1 MDKATLNAIRALR
14 RKSERVAQNRFV
26 VEGEK
31 GISEL
36 VESGLDI
43 ERMYY
48 VSAMEH
54 AVPNRL
60 RAQAEQISVKD
71 MDRISQM
78 STPPG
83 VLALATIPHWSAENV
98 AAAVNGSPA
107 QHGLVACQ
115 LQDPGNLGTLIR
127 SADWFGF
134 GGILITEGTVDPWNA
149 KTVQASMGSIFRVPI
164 AHATLAELTDLNGHH
179 HLEMQGIPYT
189 SVEWRSG
196 WVWVGSESH
205 GFSQTQLPESSAPV
219 HIPRIGQAE
228 SLNAGIAASIVCAE
242 IARCK
247 GMFSNGD

>member
-1 MDKATLNAIRALR
+1 MDKATLHAIRALR

-36 VESGLDI
+36 VESDLDI

-48 VSAMEH
+48 VTAMEH
-54 AVPNRL
+54 AVPSSLQVRS
-60 RAQAEQISVKD
+60 EQISVKD
-71 MDRISQM
+71 MERISQL

-83 VLALATIPHWSAENV
+83 VLALATIPHHGLADVVSSVEA
-98 AAAVNGSPA
+98 SPA

-134 GGILITEGTVDPWNA
+134 GGVLITEGTVDPWNS

-164 AHATLAELTDLNGHH
+164 AHATLAELTELKGHH
-179 HLEMQGIPYT
+179 HLEMKGTPYT
-189 SVEWRSG
+189 EFEWQSG

-205 GFSQTQLPESSAPV
+205 GFSQFQLPDSSVPV

-228 SLNAGIAASIVCAE
+228 SLNAGIAASIVCSE
-242 IARCK
+242 IARSK
-247 GMFSNGD
+247 RLSQTGD

>member
-1 MDKATLNAIRALR
+1 M
-14 RKSERVAQNRFV
+14 
-26 VEGEK
+26 
-31 GISEL
+31 
-36 VESGLDI
+36 ESGLDI

-54 AVPNRL
+54 AVPTSL
-60 RAQAEQISVKD
+60 RTQAEQISVKD
-71 MDRISQM
+71 MERISQM

-83 VLALATIPHWSAENV
+83 VLALASIPLWTAQNV
-98 AAAVNGSPA
+98 ITAVNRSPA

-134 GGILITEGTVDPWNA
+134 GGVLITEGTVDPWNT

-164 AHATLAELTDLNGHH
+164 AYATLAELTELNGHH
-179 HLEMQGIPYT
+179 HLEMKGTPYT
-189 SVEWRSG
+189 DIEWNSG

-205 GFSQTQLPESSAPV
+205 GFSQTQMPALSAPV

-242 IARCK
+242 IARSK
-247 GMFSNGD
+247 GLFSRND